1 MKKISKY
8 ITNVNVG
15 NVNKVFVK
23 MELYIIRIYTQLIL
37 NNIIN
42 DINTVIIS
50 PFRNLVIIYYLLF
63 TSMYLSY
70 VPCQ

>member
-23 MELYIIRIYTQLIL
+23 MELYIIRIYTQLNL